1 MAERLAED
9 MADGGGDL
17 ASGALQRGMRL
28 GRYELV
34 LPIAVGGM
42 ARVWAARM
50 NGQRGFTK
58 LVAIKTIL
66 PHLASDPDFEHMFL
80 DEARIASGVHH
91 PNVCEVYELGEERGV
106 LYLAMEWVNGDTLS
120 HVLRVAGQV
129 VPLDPRIAGRI
140 VADACAG
147 LHAAHALS
155 DDEGQSL
162 NVVHRDVSPQN
173 ILLSADG
180 NVKVADFGVAKALGQ
195 RHHHSSAG
203 GLKGKLSYMAPEQ
216 ATGKP
221 VDRRSDVF
229 SLGCVLYEMATGKKP
244 FRGDGE
250 HHVLHRIQKGEFVPP
265 SRTLTGFPY
274 ELERIILRAMSPQPL
289 HRYQAMDGMRL
300 ALEEWLAR
308 SGPVVT
314 QSHVAAV
321 VRQRAGAE
329 MDQRKERIRLAYAAP
344 SADGHGVASG
354 ASAAKDAND
363 ALQATPSRPTA
374 TASLSGVVPLR
385 EAGDAGGI
393 ARETRGSVPPPASLP
408 AGPLASA
415 PREVTV
421 TDYVTAAAL
430 GVLGA
435 AAMGALALVVWRSLA
450 AATAMPAPTRASV
463 SDAALVAQ
471 ASAPRASIAPAGV
484 AEGAVA
490 GDARTTAEAGAASV
504 RLRTVTFRVLPES
517 AILVVDGAPLASG
530 ARSVERPATGKT
542 LAIVVRAPGFTDES
556 LTLDPAAPES
566 VDVWL
571 TEKKKAATPG
581 RAHEGSGEGSG
592 ATPARPPDTLPAN
605 PY

>member
-17 ASGALQRGMRL
+17 ASGALLRGMRL

-129 VPLDPRIAGRI
+129 VPLDARVAGRI

-180 NVKVADFGVAKALGQ
+180 NVKVADFGVAKAMGQ

-203 GLKGKLSYMAPEQ
+203 ALKGKLSYMAPEL

-250 HHVLHRIQKGEFVPP
+250 HHVLHRLQKGEFVPP

-300 ALEEWLAR
+300 ALEEWLAK
-308 SGPVVT
+308 SGPIVT

-321 VRQRAGAE
+321 VRQRAGTE
-329 MDQRKERIRLAYAAP
+329 MDQRKERIRLAYSAPVGAGTGAA
-344 SADGHGVASG
+344 STATRE
-354 ASAAKDAND
+354 KEANE
-363 ALQATPSRPTA
+363 ALQATPSRPTG
-374 TASLSGVVPLR
+374 TGSLSGVVPLR
-385 EAGDAGGI
+385 EAVDAGGI
-393 ARETRGSVPPPASLP
+393 AREPRGSVPPPSLSLP
-408 AGPLASA
+408 AVPLASS
-415 PREVTV
+415 PRVVTV
-421 TDYVTAAAL
+421 TDYVTAGAL

-435 AAMGALALVVWRSLA
+435 AAMGALAFFVWRSLA
-450 AATAMPAPTRASV
+450 AATAMPGATRASV
-463 SDAALVAQ
+463 SDAALVQ
-471 ASAPRASIAPAGV
+471 APAPLTPAV
-484 AEGAVA
+484 PERVPERAREGAVA
-490 GDARTTAEAGAASV
+490 RDARGATLDAGAVIAP
-504 RLRTVTFRVLPES
+504 LRAVTFRVLPES
-517 AILVVDGAPLASG
+517 AILLVDGAPLASG
-530 ARSVERPATGKT
+530 ARTVERPAPGKT
-542 LAIVVRAPGFTDES
+542 VPPRPGAKSRTCLA
-556 LTLDPAAPES
+556 
-566 VDVWL
+566 
-571 TEKKKAATPG
+571 G
-581 RAHEGSGEGSG
+581 RRLRLSRGREYE
-592 ATPARPPDTLPAN
+592 
-605 PY
+605 